1 MVISMVNA
9 QAILFCQLSDMLF
22 NYMGSLCLCVSSEP
36 LTTSES
42 RRLSMNKIEQVLSQ
56 TSPRTSLISTRC
68 ALRWSVGETQT
79 EKVDCAKLFLVTYTC
94 ATPFVEQLSSIPSKP
109 LVGDCRVL
117 CNPLLP
123 PGTRIK
129 QSKAKA
135 CRHRSPGIHL
145 MLTGS
150 CNHLQICNLGAGALS
165 VTCAL
170 EPFTE
175 VESDWNSHYKSSRL
189 PGLSKAFNRKGGRWD
204 ESTDIKIEI
213 SSFKMLQVYMIY
225 MHSLASGS
233 LKE

>member
-1 MVISMVNA
+1 MLISMVNA

-42 RRLSMNKIEQVLSQ
+42 RSLSMNKIEQVLSQ

-68 ALRWSVGETQT
+68 ALRWSVGEPQT

-129 QSKAKA
+129 QRRKLVDKKSGDTSDESDVD
-135 CRHRSPGIHL
+135 RV
-145 MLTGS
+145 
-150 CNHLQICNLGAGALS
+150 LQPFANLQPRRWSTVRDLRPGALHGGGIWLKQS
-165 VTCAL
+165 LQKLATAW
-170 EPFTE
+170 FI
-175 VESDWNSHYKSSRL
+175 
-189 PGLSKAFNRKGGRWD
+189 KGFQQKGWKVGWKQRHQNQ
-204 ESTDIKIEI
+204 KI
-213 SSFKMLQVYMIY
+213 
-225 MHSLASGS
+225 
-233 LKE
+233 

>member
-1 MVISMVNA
+1 MVISMVNS
-9 QAILFCQLSDMLF
+9 QAILFCQLLDMLF

-36 LTTSES
+36 LRTSES
-42 RRLSMNKIEQVLSQ
+42 RSLSMNKIEQVLSQ

-68 ALRWSVGETQT
+68 ALRWSVGEPQT

-135 CRHRSPGIHL
+135 CRQEVRGYIWCWQGL
-145 MLTGS
+145 AT
-150 CNHLQICNLGAGALS
+150 ICKFA
-165 VTCAL
+165 T
-170 EPFTE
+170 
-175 VESDWNSHYKSSRL
+175 
-189 PGLSKAFNRKGGRWD
+189 
-204 ESTDIKIEI
+204 
-213 SSFKMLQVYMIY
+213 
-225 MHSLASGS
+225 
-233 LKE
+233 